1 MNGAINGR
9 TSPTYTGPKKSWR
22 IPAAWRAVVRD
33 GQIAEWQVY
42 ADNKPVYELL
52 SEQA

>member
-22 IPAAWRAVVRD
+22 IPAAWGATASNGR
-33 GQIAEWQVY
+33 IAERQVY
-42 ADNKPVYELL
+42 ADNKPAYELL
-52 SEQA
+52 SEHA